1 MKVVVTGGTGFI
13 GRPLVA
19 SFLDKGAEVT
29 VLTRSGAGRLP
40 AEVKAATWPA
50 GTTKP
55 GEVLQRSPSGGGFA
69 GGGPP
74 ERAESRWWE
83 ALDGADAV
91 VHLAGESIAAR
102 RWTREQKARI
112 RESRI
117 QGTRVLVD
125 ALARVERK
133 PRVLISGSA
142 VGFYGPRGD
151 EELTEADAPG
161 QDFLSEVC
169 TAWEREARQAELLG
183 MRVVLLRT
191 GTVLERDG
199 GALPRMLLPFRWF
212 AGGPFGS
219 GRQWMSWIHRDDL
232 VGLIHF
238 LIENEEARGPVNA
251 VAPNPV
257 TNLVFA
263 RTLGRVMRRPSR
275 LAVPGPLLRLALGEM
290 AEALLLS
297 GQRVLP
303 AAALALGFRFRY
315 PELEPALRAILRG

>member
-19 SFLDKGAEVT
+19 SFLDRGDEVT
-29 VLTRSGAGRLP
+29 VLTRSKTGRLP
-40 AEVKAATWPA
+40 AGVKAVTWPA
-50 GTTKP
+50 GGPAASGEEGGIPP
-55 GEVLQRSPSGGGFA
+55 GE
-69 GGGPP
+69 
-74 ERAESRWWE
+74 AESRWWE

-102 RWTREQKARI
+102 RWTPEQKERI
-112 RESRI
+112 RESRV
-117 QGTRVLVD
+117 QGTRVLVET
-125 ALARVERK
+125 LARVKRR
-133 PRVLISGSA
+133 PGVLVSGSA
-142 VGFYGPRGD
+142 VGYYGPRGD

-169 TAWEREARQAELLG
+169 TAWEREARQAEILG

-191 GTVLERDG
+191 GMVLERDG

-232 VGLIHF
+232 VSLIRF
-238 LIENEEARGPVNA
+238 LIANKEARGPVNA

-257 TNLVFA
+257 TNLAFA
-263 RTLGRVMRRPSR
+263 RTLGRMMRRPSR
-275 LAVPGPLLRLALGEM
+275 LAVPRALLRLALGEM

-297 GQRVLP
+297 GQRAVP
-303 AAALALGFRFRY
+303 ARALELGFSFKY
-315 PELEPALRAILRG
+315 AELETALQAILKAGK